1 MENASLRRQV
11 VTACRR
17 LYDRGLVAGPDGNV
31 SVLLTSDRILVT
43 PSGLSKVDVTE
54 EDLVE
59 LQMDGT
65 RVAGRL
71 EPSSEIAMHLAAYR
85 ARPDVRAVVH
95 AHPPVATGLSVAGE
109 GIPGDVLPEVILQM
123 GSVPLVPYATPGT
136 AAVPAALATIL
147 PNHDA
152 FLLANHGAT
161 TLGGSLTEA
170 LQRMESIEHAATIL
184 LTARLLGRVNA
195 LGATEVST
203 LLQRRRRTRPVAET
217 QEATPRTHGVDPS

>member
-1 MENASLRRQV
+1 MDDSSLRQQV
-11 VTACRR
+11 VTVCRR
-17 LYDRGLVAGPDGNV
+17 LYERGLIAGPAGNV
-31 SVLLTSDRILVT
+31 SVRLSADRILVT

-59 LQMDGT
+59 LQLDGT
-65 RVAGRL
+65 RVAGRHA
-71 EPSSEIAMHLAAYR
+71 PSSEIAMHLAAYR

-95 AHPPVATGLSVAGE
+95 AHPPIATGFALAGE
-109 GIPGDVLPEVILQM
+109 GLSGDVLPEVILQM

-136 AAVPAALATIL
+136 AAVPEALAPIL

-170 LQRMESIEHAATIL
+170 LQRMESVEHVATIL

-195 LGATEVST
+195 LGATEVSA
-203 LLQRRRRTRPVAET
+203 LLQRRGRPQPA
-217 QEATPRTHGVDPS
+217 AALPRTHGVDPS